1 MKPAPE
7 KPALRVIEGYK
18 GPPLPRRPKLPTDGE
33 LILPPIKLPW
43 KEVFSTLAW
52 HDITPSQS
60 GVLSGGSN
68 RWRKGRRGDNAP
80 QRCDRGV
87 GGGAHCPSRG
97 PIDGNDA
104 VLSCRGAAHHEEAA
118 TRRRFIERSPG

>member
-43 KEVFSTLAW
+43 KEVFSTWLGM
-52 HDITPSQS
+52 T
-60 GVLSGGSN
+60 
-68 RWRKGRRGDNAP
+68 
-80 QRCDRGV
+80 
-87 GGGAHCPSRG
+87 SRQAN
-97 PIDGNDA
+97 PAFYQVAAIDGEK
-104 VLSCRGAAHHEEAA
+104 AAAA
-118 TRRRFIERSPG
+118 SASRRKFIGVVPA

>member
-68 RWRKGRRGDNAP
+68 RWRKGRRG
-80 QRCDRGV
+80 QRIARPHRAMRQRV
-87 GGGAHCPSRG
+87 GPSAG
-97 PIDGNDA
+97 PFIVKFA
-104 VLSCRGAAHHEEAA
+104 AARCRMA
-118 TRRRFIERSPG
+118 